1 MAVTREM
8 ARCDQKW
15 MWWLAMGAHYT
26 QLNTSDSVRWAHT
39 NIKPNVLGSVAVSNG
54 CHYISNT
61 RQPENSSCT
70 GNTGFLKCAILQ
82 RQIASISLYHL
93 VVGSFSHF
101 AHFTVY
107 MNQYIH
113 FSTWCCG
120 RNTTNCYILVL
131 SCSLNG
137 FVLLGAFDLVFR
149 WVLFSQYFSIEAI
162 WFRVSEGTF
171 CMVINNIE
179 SLIHWLSMQWKLC
192 KQIILHD
199 DYPNRIFCMH
209 SCRKLTY
216 NWRKLSM
223 DQHRNHMII

>member
-1 MAVTREM
+1 M

-39 NIKPNVLGSVAVSNG
+39 NIKPNVLCSVAVSNG

-131 SCSLNG
+131 LSERIR
-137 FVLLGAFDLVFR
+137 FVGC
-149 WVLFSQYFSIEAI
+149 I
-162 WFRVSEGTF
+162 WFGFPVSAFLAILFYRSHLISGF
-171 CMVINNIE
+171 RGNI
-179 SLIHWLSMQWKLC
+179 LYGHK
-192 KQIILHD
+192 
-199 DYPNRIFCMH
+199 
-209 SCRKLTY
+209 
-216 NWRKLSM
+216 
-223 DQHRNHMII
+223 